1 MMNPMYDKIK
11 RMAEADIEEMISK
24 GSIEPDEYPCL
35 GEAIDIVKD
44 IHKIKQM
51 CEEEEMMGKDG
62 EMPYEASGYRM
73 PRYNMRM
80 SNERGGSQNGS
91 YGSYAMNEGSNMV
104 PMDQSQYNPNR
115 SSVTGRYTSRD
126 GASYHDMD
134 GSMRKDLEELLSNT
148 KDDHNR
154 MLIMRLMSK
163 VEQ

>member
-11 RMAEADIEEMISK
+11 RMAEADIEEMIAK

-51 CEEEEMMGKDG
+51 CEEEEMMGENG

-80 SNERGGSQNGS
+80 SNRGGSQTGS
-91 YGSYAMNEGSNMV
+91 YDAMNEGSNMM

-134 GSMRKDLEELLSNT
+134 GSMKKDLEDLLSNT
-148 KDDHNR
+148 KDDHSR